1 MIDIKIYEKRGRP
14 HYKET
19 NMVREIKQALIKK
32 YKDNPEGL
40 KDFLPAK
47 NLEELQSLHRLYC
60 SQEVEFE
67 EVKEAQQQEVG
78 NAQEATHEQFRDSL
92 KETIQ
97 QNEMEKQIIDP
108 FNQSNPLVRDYVMEE
123 KFDSGNSNS
132 ESRKSSFEEPTTFK
146 EAFKMPE
153 VDNGS
158 SSKSDNK
165 KQEKES
171 INPSYNEQ
179 SSGRK
184 KRTNKKFAKYIVEAV
199 CMLAE
204 KGFIWWTTKDITEA
218 KIAQYELN
226 NEIDLSVLL
235 TMPDGQQATVKDWFK
250 SQELTAEALSKF
262 EASEKEDLAEV
273 LAELLDKKGVSPS
286 IEQELAIIALKMFGQ
301 KVMVAMEMK
310 RGVNSVLEQLKAM
323 NTPAQKTAYQEPKY
337 DDAPP
342 PSPQPQETVSN
353 FAQTQNT
360 VVQEIRDNF
369 PDIEEA
375 KLIE

>member
-1 MIDIKIYEKRGRP
+1 MSTAIYDKNGRYSFREK
-14 HYKET
+14 KLV
-19 NMVREIKQALIKK
+19 NEIKKALIEKFGDEEK
-32 YKDNPEGL
+32 ALSN
-40 KDFLPAK
+40 FSPARTFD
-47 NLEELQSLHRLYC
+47 ELQTLHREYC
-60 SQEVEFE
+60 SQVVEFE
-67 EVKEAQQQEVG
+67 EVKEGKINEK
-78 NAQEATHEQFRDSL
+78 EPTHEEFRDSL
-92 KETIQ
+92 KKTIV
-97 QNEMEKQIIDP
+97 EEKKMDSVFTDP
-108 FNQSNPLVRDYVMEE
+108 FNQSNPMVRDYVMEE
-123 KFDSGNSNS
+123 KFDSGSSNS
-132 ESRKSSFEEPTTFK
+132 EPRKSSFEEPTTFK
-146 EAFKMPE
+146 DAFKMPE
-153 VDNGS
+153 VESGS
-158 SSKSDNK
+158 SSKSDSK
-165 KQEKES
+165 KPEREP

-262 EASEKEDLAEV
+262 ESSEKEDLAEV

-286 IEQELAIIALKMFGQ
+286 IEQEVAIIALKMFGQ

-310 RGVNSVLEQLKAM
+310 RGVNSILEQLRAM
-323 NTPAQKTAYQEPKY
+323 NTPTQKTAYQEPKY

-353 FAQTQNT
+353 FAEAQNT